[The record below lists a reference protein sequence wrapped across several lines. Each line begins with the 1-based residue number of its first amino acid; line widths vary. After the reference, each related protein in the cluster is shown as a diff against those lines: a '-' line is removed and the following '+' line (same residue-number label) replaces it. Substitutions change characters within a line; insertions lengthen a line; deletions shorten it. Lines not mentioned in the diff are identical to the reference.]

1 MDKVLREKFS
11 LDTQSINQ
19 AIEETE
25 RILSKVK
32 IDSKDALRLRL
43 FLEETM
49 LKYRDFLSE
58 NALASLRISSYFGT
72 FRVSLRVRGKSLD
85 PFAQKDESDLSVM
98 GSLMANSET
107 LNMDWRYRGGANLVT
122 FTIAKQQKISQILSI
137 LIGIVSGAVIG
148 LLINAFAPGYA
159 IDISGKFLMPVA
171 NAFTGLLCVM
181 ATLMCFG
188 SITLGIVRLGDISTF
203 STIGK
208 KMIRSFLL
216 VAFILTLLNTAW
228 LVPGMTFGMSSSM
241 SIDFYDFWNIIIDF
255 VPNNIL
261 SPILEFNSVHIII
274 IGLMFGIAMLKMG
287 NKADRLTEIF
297 DEVNTVAILSNGY
310 LNRFIPVYVGLM
322 ICTQVLSSPS
332 SLILGYAKLILTVAI
347 GEAVILLAYTLI
359 VCIKLKVNAR
369 TFIHKLLPSFMISL
383 SSASVGAAF
392 VTTIDT
398 LIGDLGID
406 DNFAP
411 LSYNLGGILF
421 RPGYCIVFTACSL
434 FSANLVGIEVTWGW
448 LFAAFILSFILSVAT
463 PPVIGGT
470 TVCFSILFSQLGIR
484 AEALSIIIS
493 INAILEFLTVAV
505 NNYCLQCQI
514 ALLGNSFKKIDLNRL
529 RKR

>member
-1 MDKVLREKFS
+1 
-11 LDTQSINQ
+11 
-19 AIEETE
+19 
-25 RILSKVK
+25 
-32 IDSKDALRLRL
+32 
-43 FLEETM
+43 
-49 LKYRDFLSE
+49 
-58 NALASLRISSYFGT
+58 
-72 FRVSLRVRGKSLD
+72 
-85 PFAQKDESDLSVM
+85 
-98 GSLMANSET
+98 
-107 LNMDWRYRGGANLVT
+107 
-122 FTIAKQQKISQILSI
+122 
-137 LIGIVSGAVIG
+137 
-148 LLINAFAPGYA
+148 
-159 IDISGKFLMPVA
+159 
-171 NAFTGLLCVM
+171 
-181 ATLMCFG
+181 
-188 SITLGIVRLGDISTF
+188 
-203 STIGK
+203 
-208 KMIRSFLL
+208 
-216 VAFILTLLNTAW
+216 
-228 LVPGMTFGMSSSM
+228 
-241 SIDFYDFWNIIIDF
+241 
-255 VPNNIL
+255 
-261 SPILEFNSVHIII
+261 
-274 IGLMFGIAMLKMG
+274 MFGIAMLKMG

-484 AEALSIIIS
+484 SEALSIIIS

-514 ALLGNSFKKIDLNRL
+514 ALLGNSFNKIDLNRL